1 MTGRVH
7 DEPLT
12 LAAYAILNE
21 PGDQARNYHEALG
34 LFEHAE
40 RLGIEGLWVRQF
52 HLRRPEPGGGLPS
65 PFVFLA
71 WLAARTERL
80 RLGTA
85 AITLPLESPLRVA
98 EDAAVLDALSGGRT
112 ELGVANGGA
121 APGLAELF
129 RGGAA
134 GSAADGRAV
143 SAAGDA
149 AEPGGPGA
157 RRAAYQADLARL
169 ADALDGAPLSDT
181 GARLNPPSPGLS
193 ARIWEATLTERSG
206 YETGIRGNGV
216 LIGTTQ
222 TVPAEVTARA
232 YFRGLERYTGSAGSH
247 RPPRLGLATLIYPAK
262 NQETAL
268 REARAGIEEKY
279 EWGRAFLPPAR
290 TLAEKAA
297 SICLHYGTA
306 EQITETIAAQPWFP
320 FATQLMVQTELCYA
334 SYAQR
339 ADALELFTSE
349 VAPALGWAGAA
360 KAVPVTPRR

>member
-12 LAAYAILNE
+12 LAAYAIVNE

-52 HLRRPEPGGGLPS
+52 HLRRPERGGGLPS

-71 WLAARTERL
+71 WLAARTRRL

-85 AITLPLESPLRVA
+85 AVTLPLESPLRVA

-129 RGGAA
+129 RGGSRA
-134 GSAADGRAV
+134 GGAGGGAGTGDPDG
-143 SAAGDA
+143 
-149 AEPGGPGA
+149 
-157 RRAAYQADLARL
+157 RRAAYLTHLMRL
-169 ADALDGAPLSDT
+169 ADALDGAMLDDA

-193 ARIWEATLTERSG
+193 DRIWEATLSERSG
-206 YETGIRGNGV
+206 YDTGTRGHGV

-232 YFRGLERYTGSAGSH
+232 YFRGLERFTDSTGRH

-262 NQETAL
+262 DRATAL

-279 EWGRAFLPPAR
+279 EWGRTFLPPAS

-306 EQITETIAAQPWFP
+306 EQITESILAQPWFP
-320 FATQLMVQTELCYA
+320 YATQLMVQTELFYP

-339 ADALELFTSE
+339 ADALELFTRE
-349 VAPALGWAGAA
+349 VAPALGWAGATQ
-360 KAVPVTPRR
+360 AVPAGPGG

>member
-1 MTGRVH
+1 MTSRVH

-21 PGDQARNYHEALG
+21 PGDQARNYRAALG

-40 RLGIEGLWVRQF
+40 QLGIDGLWVRQF
-52 HLRRPEPGGGLPS
+52 HLRRPAVATASSSSGPEPGGGLPS

-71 WLAARTERL
+71 WLAARTRRL

-85 AITLPLESPLRVA
+85 AVTLPLESPLRVA
-98 EDAAVLDALSGGRT
+98 EDAAVLDALSGGRA

-129 RGGAA
+129 RG
-134 GSAADGRAV
+134 
-143 SAAGDA
+143 SAAG
-149 AEPGGPGA
+149 AEDPDA

-169 ADALDGAPLSDT
+169 ADALDGAALNDA

-193 ARIWEATLTERSG
+193 GRIWEATLTERSG
-206 YETGIRGNGV
+206 YDTGARGHGV

-222 TVPAEVTARA
+222 TVAADVTARA
-232 YFRGLERYTGSAGSH
+232 YFRGLEAYAASAGRH
-247 RPPRLGLATLIYPAK
+247 RPPRLGLATLIYPARDR
-262 NQETAL
+262 ETAL

-279 EWGRAFLPPAR
+279 EWGRAFLPPAT

-306 EQITETIAAQPWFP
+306 EQITESIAAQPWFP
-320 FATQLMVQTELCYA
+320 YATQLMVQTELFYA
-334 SYAQR
+334 SYTQR
-339 ADALELFTSE
+339 ADALELFTGE
-349 VAPALGWAGAA
+349 VAPALGWTGAA
-360 KAVPVTPRR
+360 RPSNS